1 MKKRKKQ
8 LIKPS
13 VQDNLGFYRM
23 KLFIPEVIVMEIDF
37 TKKKLLTESWLQTFG
52 AWNKTLLRHMY
63 GKDVNMVATLGNGK
77 FPIEFKEGEGEKESL
92 KFTIRGEE
100 EDVRAYAKAIA
111 AEKEYLDLFVKF
123 GEKHPQS
130 QKAKEVLDQAVA
142 AFEQTTGIT
151 WPFKDEE

>member
-13 VQDNLGFYRM
+13 VQDNLGFYRI

-37 TKKKLLTESWLQTFG
+37 TKKRLLTESWLQTFG

>member
-1 MKKRKKQ
+1 

-13 VQDNLGFYRM
+13 VQDNLGFYRI

-37 TKKKLLTESWLQTFG
+37 TKKKLLTESWLRAFG
-52 AWNKTLLRHMY
+52 SWNKTLLKYMY
-63 GKDVNMVATLGNGK
+63 GKDVNMVATLGNMSS
-77 FPIEFKEGEGEKESL
+77 PIEFKEGEGEKESL

-100 EDVRAYAKAIA
+100 EDVRAYAQAIT
-111 AEKEYLDLFVKF
+111 AEKEYLDLFVKY
-123 GEKHPQS
+123 GEEHPQS
-130 QKAKEVLDQAVA
+130 QKAKEKLDQAVG

>member
-1 MKKRKKQ
+1 MRKRKKQ

>member
-1 MKKRKKQ
+1 

-13 VQDNLGFYRM
+13 VQDNLGFYRTQ
-23 KLFIPEVIVMEIDF
+23 LFIPEVIVMEIDF